1 MQSTIEVGFKNSETT
16 AIILIKFYFTAMIYP
31 QAINI
36 LTKKVDTSSLFVME
50 NNAYRDILLRVGLV
64 GISVRFRKYNS
75 KTQFGSRSCDVF

>member
-50 NNAYRDILLRVGLV
+50 NNAY
-64 GISVRFRKYNS
+64 
-75 KTQFGSRSCDVF
+75 